1 LLLWYYYNLLILI
14 ILKSTTAFSFFVRQ
28 QNAEG
33 YATLCKPACGKRF
46 YLFCG
51 RRHHN
56 TGEATMTHSHED
68 DVKMLL
74 SAFEQRLEQLLPA
87 GEQEGQVYAAM
98 RDATLVAGKRM
109 RPLLLLL
116 AARDMGYKT
125 EPTGILDL
133 ACAIEMVHV
142 ASLILDD
149 MPCMDNATL
158 RRERPTV
165 HYQYGEHVAILAA
178 VALLS
183 HAFCVIS
190 RTPSLTHEAKARA
203 IAELSASVGHMG
215 LVQGQF
221 RDLNEARQNRNTD
234 EILLTNEL
242 KTSSLF
248 NATLQLA
255 AIAAD
260 APPPVSERLRFFARD
275 LGQAFQLIDDLTDG
289 SSANGKD
296 PHQDKDKS
304 TLVAVLG
311 AESVFLRLREHVRSA
326 DQHIATACQ
335 PGNTAR
341 YYVHIWFEKQLTL
354 ISQSLSLSL
363 SECQ

>member
-1 LLLWYYYNLLILI
+1 M
-14 ILKSTTAFSFFVRQ
+14 
-28 QNAEG
+28 
-33 YATLCKPACGKRF
+33 TL
-46 YLFCG
+46 
-51 RRHHN
+51 
-56 TGEATMTHSHED
+56 SHED

-74 SAFEQRLEQLLPA
+74 SAFERRLEQLLPE

-116 AARDMGYKT
+116 AATDMGYKT
-125 EPTGILDL
+125 EQTGLLDL

-149 MPCMDNATL
+149 MPCMDNAML
-158 RRERPTV
+158 RRGRPTV
-165 HYQYGEHVAILAA
+165 HCQYGEHVAILAA

-183 HAFCVIS
+183 HAFCVIARS
-190 RTPSLTHEAKARA
+190 PSLPPEAKARA
-203 IAELSASVGHMG
+203 MAELSASVGHMG

-221 RDLNEARQNRNTD
+221 RDLNAARQSLNPD

-255 AIAAD
+255 AIAAE
-260 APPPVSERLRFFARD
+260 ASPQVSERLRFFARD

-289 SSANGKD
+289 STTTGKD
-296 PHQDKDKS
+296 PDQDKDKS

-335 PGNTAR
+335 PGDTAR
-341 YYVHIWFEKQLTL
+341 HFVHVWFEKQLTL

>member
-1 LLLWYYYNLLILI
+1 
-14 ILKSTTAFSFFVRQ
+14 
-28 QNAEG
+28 
-33 YATLCKPACGKRF
+33 
-46 YLFCG
+46 
-51 RRHHN
+51 
-56 TGEATMTHSHED
+56 
-68 DVKMLL
+68 
-74 SAFEQRLEQLLPA
+74 
-87 GEQEGQVYAAM
+87 
-98 RDATLVAGKRM
+98 
-109 RPLLLLL
+109 
-116 AARDMGYKT
+116 
-125 EPTGILDL
+125 
-133 ACAIEMVHV
+133 
-142 ASLILDD
+142 
-149 MPCMDNATL
+149 
-158 RRERPTV
+158 
-165 HYQYGEHVAILAA
+165 
-178 VALLS
+178 
-183 HAFCVIS
+183 
-190 RTPSLTHEAKARA
+190 
-203 IAELSASVGHMG
+203 VGHMG

-221 RDLNEARQNRNTD
+221 RDLNEARQSRNAD

-255 AIAAD
+255 AIAAG
-260 APPPVSERLRFFARD
+260 APPQVSERLRFFARD

-289 SSANGKD
+289 SYATGKD

-341 YYVHIWFEKQLTL
+341 YYVHVWFEKQLTL

>member
-1 LLLWYYYNLLILI
+1 M
-14 ILKSTTAFSFFVRQ
+14 
-28 QNAEG
+28 
-33 YATLCKPACGKRF
+33 TL
-46 YLFCG
+46 
-51 RRHHN
+51 
-56 TGEATMTHSHED
+56 SHED

-74 SAFEQRLEQLLPA
+74 SAFEGRLEQLLPE

-98 RDATLVAGKRM
+98 REATLVAGKRM

-116 AARDMGYKT
+116 AATDMGYKT
-125 EPTGILDL
+125 EQTGILDL

-149 MPCMDNATL
+149 MPCMDNAML
-158 RRERPTV
+158 RRGRPTV
-165 HYQYGEHVAILAA
+165 HYQYGENVAILAA

-190 RTPSLTHEAKARA
+190 RAPSLTHEVKARA
-203 IAELSASVGHMG
+203 MAELSASVGHMG

-221 RDLNEARQNRNTD
+221 RDLNEARQSRNAD

-255 AIAAD
+255 AIAAG
-260 APPPVSERLRFFARD
+260 APPQVSERLRFFARD
-275 LGQAFQLIDDLTDG
+275 LGT
-289 SSANGKD
+289 GKD

-341 YYVHIWFEKQLTL
+341 YYVHVWFEKQLSL

>member
-1 LLLWYYYNLLILI
+1 
-14 ILKSTTAFSFFVRQ
+14 
-28 QNAEG
+28 
-33 YATLCKPACGKRF
+33 
-46 YLFCG
+46 
-51 RRHHN
+51 
-56 TGEATMTHSHED
+56 
-68 DVKMLL
+68 
-74 SAFEQRLEQLLPA
+74 
-87 GEQEGQVYAAM
+87 
-98 RDATLVAGKRM
+98 
-109 RPLLLLL
+109 
-116 AARDMGYKT
+116 
-125 EPTGILDL
+125 
-133 ACAIEMVHV
+133 MVHV

-149 MPCMDNATL
+149 MPCMDNAML
-158 RRERPTV
+158 RRGRPTV
-165 HYQYGEHVAILAA
+165 HCQYGEHVAILAA

-190 RTPSLTHEAKARA
+190 RAPSLTPEAKARA

-221 RDLNEARQNRNTD
+221 RDLNGARQSLNTD

-255 AIAAD
+255 AIAAE
-260 APPPVSERLRFFARD
+260 ASPQVSERLHFFARD

-289 SSANGKD
+289 STSTGKD

-311 AESVFLRLREHVRSA
+311 AETVFLRLREHVRSA

-341 YYVHIWFEKQLTL
+341 HYVHAWFEKQLML
-354 ISQSLSLSL
+354 ISHSLSLSP

>member
-1 LLLWYYYNLLILI
+1 M
-14 ILKSTTAFSFFVRQ
+14 
-28 QNAEG
+28 
-33 YATLCKPACGKRF
+33 TL
-46 YLFCG
+46 
-51 RRHHN
+51 
-56 TGEATMTHSHED
+56 SHED

-74 SAFEQRLEQLLPA
+74 SAFEGRLEQLLPE

-98 RDATLVAGKRM
+98 REATLVAGKRM

-116 AARDMGYKT
+116 AATDMGYKT
-125 EPTGILDL
+125 EQTGILDL

-149 MPCMDNATL
+149 MPCMDNAML
-158 RRERPTV
+158 RRGRPTV
-165 HYQYGEHVAILAA
+165 HYQYGENVAILAA

-190 RTPSLTHEAKARA
+190 RAPALTHEVKARA
-203 IAELSASVGHMG
+203 IAELSSSVGHMG

-221 RDLNEARQNRNTD
+221 RDLNEARQSRNAD

-255 AIAAD
+255 AIAAG
-260 APPPVSERLRFFARD
+260 APPQVSERLRFFARD

-289 SSANGKD
+289 SYATGKD

-341 YYVHIWFEKQLTL
+341 YYVHVWFEKQLTL

>member
-1 LLLWYYYNLLILI
+1 M
-14 ILKSTTAFSFFVRQ
+14 
-28 QNAEG
+28 
-33 YATLCKPACGKRF
+33 TL
-46 YLFCG
+46 
-51 RRHHN
+51 
-56 TGEATMTHSHED
+56 SHED

-98 RDATLVAGKRM
+98 REATLVAGKRM

-116 AARDMGYKT
+116 AATDMGYKA
-125 EPTGILDL
+125 ERTGLLDL

-149 MPCMDNATL
+149 MPCMDNAML
-158 RRERPTV
+158 RRGRPTV
-165 HYQYGEHVAILAA
+165 HCQYGESVSILAA

-190 RTPSLTHEAKARA
+190 RAPSLTHEAKARA

-221 RDLNEARQNRNTD
+221 RDLNEARQSRNAD
-234 EILLTNEL
+234 EIQLTNEL

-255 AIAAD
+255 AIAAE
-260 APPPVSERLRFFARD
+260 APPQVSERLRFFARD

-289 SSANGKD
+289 SHATGKD

-311 AESVFLRLREHVRSA
+311 TESVFLRLREHVRSA

-335 PGNTAR
+335 PGTTAR
-341 YYVHIWFEKQLTL
+341 HYVHVWFEKQLTL

>member
-1 LLLWYYYNLLILI
+1 M
-14 ILKSTTAFSFFVRQ
+14 
-28 QNAEG
+28 
-33 YATLCKPACGKRF
+33 TL
-46 YLFCG
+46 
-51 RRHHN
+51 
-56 TGEATMTHSHED
+56 SHED
-68 DVKMLL
+68 DAKIVL

-87 GEQEGQVYAAM
+87 GEQVGQVYEAM
-98 RDATLVAGKRM
+98 RNATLVAGKRM
-109 RPLLLLL
+109 RPLLLVLT
-116 AARDMGYKT
+116 AVDMGCKR
-125 EPTGILDL
+125 EQPGLLDL

-149 MPCMDNATL
+149 MPCMDDAQM
-158 RRERPTV
+158 RRGRPAI
-165 HYQYGEHVAILAA
+165 HCQYGENVAILSA

-183 HAFCVIS
+183 HAFNVIS
-190 RTPSLTHEAKARA
+190 RAPALTHEAKAHA
-203 IAELSASVGHMG
+203 IAELSMSVGHLG

-221 RDLNEARQNRNTD
+221 RDLNETRQVPNED

-255 AIAAD
+255 AIAAE
-260 APPPVSERLRFFARD
+260 APPAVNERLRFFARD

-296 PHQDKDKS
+296 AHQDDDKS

-311 AESVFLRLREHVRSA
+311 AEAVYKRLQEHVNSA
-326 DQHIATACQ
+326 DRHLAKACQ
-335 PGNTAR
+335 HGNTAR
-341 YYVHIWFEKQLTL
+341 GFIRAWFKKQLAL
-354 ISQSLSLSL
+354 INQSVSL